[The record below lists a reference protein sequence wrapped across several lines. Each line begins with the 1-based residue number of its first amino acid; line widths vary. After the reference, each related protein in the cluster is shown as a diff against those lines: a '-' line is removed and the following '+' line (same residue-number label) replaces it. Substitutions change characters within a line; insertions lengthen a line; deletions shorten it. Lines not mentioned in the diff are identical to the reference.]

1 MMNSCDTP
9 IERAFSVMQDA
20 DVSNITKD
28 IANFGMSSSSQE
40 LKVMLPSS
48 GRFLPGLAPLPRL
61 GSGVLLMLIE
71 GWRYSQLW
79 RSSGKAAFRIL
90 ENSASKWN

>member
-1 MMNSCDTP
+1 
-9 IERAFSVMQDA
+9 
-20 DVSNITKD
+20 
-28 IANFGMSSSSQE
+28 
-40 LKVMLPSS
+40 MLPSS